1 MKNELEKN
9 GHELFAK
16 LVGEKDALTIFENL
30 KNYDSD
36 FANFLNEQLF
46 GSIWTRPGLE
56 IKIRSF
62 ITMASLIAFGRFNQL
77 RLHMK
82 AALNLGITEL
92 QLKEMIF
99 HLSQYCG
106 VPAAVEAISAF
117 REVTEG
123 KI

>member
-1 MKNELEKN
+1 MTSELEKN

-16 LVGEKDALTIFENL
+16 LIGEKDALAIHENL
-30 KNYDSD
+30 KKYDPD
-36 FANFLNEQLF
+36 FAKFLNEQLF

-56 IKIRSF
+56 ITIRSF
-62 ITMASLIAFGRFNQL
+62 ITMASLIALGRFNQL

-106 VPAAVEAISAF
+106 VPAAVEATIAF
-117 REVTEG
+117 REATEE
-123 KI
+123 KK